1 MGFSWCYNS
10 LSTLCDW
17 IRNNIPNNSIIF
29 VHHEDNVLLNTG
41 VSFAIKCFGQRATFA
56 DFAFPFN
63 ESYLIEWDKRLN
75 YHRNFN
81 LLTLD
86 EFISMCDS
94 YSVTHL
100 LRINHKNNIK
110 NFPSIWKSEEFI
122 IHEINQLKNIKQNL
136 NWNLFYIISCRLT
149 HKKNSIIFF
158 IYHLFLQKN
167 SLIIFFYQKYISN

>member
-1 MGFSWCYNS
+1 MTKLQNQEYTSKLQSLPSLCNWVRYHTPENS
-10 LSTLCDW
+10 VIFIEDLVNKKPFLDFNENMTLSM
-17 IRNNIPNNSIIF
+17 
-29 VHHEDNVLLNTG
+29 
-41 VSFAIKCFGQRATFA
+41 AIKCFGQRATFA

-122 IHEINQLKNIKQNL
+122 IHEINQLKTIKQKL
-136 NWNLFYIISCRLT
+136 N
-149 HKKNSIIFF
+149 
-158 IYHLFLQKN
+158 
-167 SLIIFFYQKYISN
+167 